1 MALTWLWLWAGAAD
15 PLLEPALYM
24 VFQCA
29 NNCAY
34 LNHLWTRS
42 LIWQLATVDSTSARD
57 PSSEDALLL
66 VQKRRRRHDAHR
78 FCFSARRSRGR
89 LSGVVCAPAA
99 AVMPRRTCSPGDVAP
114 GAYDMNPRPRGTG
127 FTFGSGGDRFCKWRT
142 GHWYCNLRK
151 L

>member
-1 MALTWLWLWAGAAD
+1 MAASTAPIQL
-15 PLLEPALYM
+15 LYM

-99 AVMPRRTCSPGDVAP
+99 AVMPRRTCSPGDVAA
-114 GAYDMNPRPRGTG
+114 GVYDMNPDPEALVLRLALAGTDFVNG
-127 FTFGSGGDRFCKWRT
+127 GLDTGTVTCANYNFFSGSCA
-142 GHWYCNLRK
+142 N
-151 L
+151 